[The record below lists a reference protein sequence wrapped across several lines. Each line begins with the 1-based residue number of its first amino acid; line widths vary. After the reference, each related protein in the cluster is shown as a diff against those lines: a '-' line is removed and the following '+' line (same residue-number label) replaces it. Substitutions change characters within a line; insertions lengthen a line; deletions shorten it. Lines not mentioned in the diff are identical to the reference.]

1 MLWLA
6 VECRAVGRASTQERI
21 DSVLHPG
28 EGIIA
33 QTNCEPGKW
42 AGQGDTALVVAI
54 TNERL
59 LMFRATWFLNRNSG
73 ELLRQIGLDRVVTV
87 DSKTSYIVLGIPV
100 VRTQLECDDG
110 QVVQIVSGAIA
121 FRQARSVA
129 KALTDRI
136 GRTPPSASEASPK

>member
-1 MLWLA
+1 
-6 VECRAVGRASTQERI
+6 
-21 DSVLHPG
+21 
-28 EGIIA
+28 
-33 QTNCEPGKW
+33 
-42 AGQGDTALVVAI
+42 VAI

-73 ELLRQIGLDRVVTV
+73 ELLQEIELDKVVTV

-129 KALTDRI
+129 KALTDCI
-136 GRTPPSASEASPK
+136 GRTPPTASEAASPK